1 MKNKIFILLEKV
13 LSLSTELLLI
23 FLTLLIIIFGAI
35 SVYLAEQ
42 EHQSANITKLSDAFW
57 WAIVTIAT
65 VGYGDYFPVTTVG
78 RSIAILMMLTGIGIF
93 VLLVSTLAQRR
104 LQRLKSR
111 LKSKTEHKHSILK
124 L

>member
-1 MKNKIFILLEKV
+1 M
-13 LSLSTELLLI
+13 LLI

-78 RSIAILMMLTGIGIF
+78 RSIAIFMMLTGIGICCT
-93 VLLVSTLAQRR
+93 LVGTLAQRR

-111 LKSKTEHKHSILK
+111 LKSKTEHKPSILK